1 MTILSYSDNGMRS
14 LRIEFLSD
22 IPSGPRRVRD
32 DNWSGQ
38 TLLCS
43 RPHIDSA
50 LQGDVLDVSGV
61 YILVGPSELKS
72 EGQILRF
79 QSSIYIGQ
87 GDSVRDRIQSH
98 LKNKEFWREAVVFYR
113 QPDELHAGNIKYLE
127 SRLIQLATAAGN
139 CVLENSISP
148 QAPALAVAEKES
160 TEDFLKRAIF
170 CLGAIGYDFFTPQP
184 ALPPSKPGPRPTP
197 PEVYIPQN
205 LQSLIDQIREIIEPL
220 PNVEIYTTKSP
231 DWRAKVAFGSTF
243 RVFIRVVFRKDRIR
257 IKIADGAQHDIHI
270 GEKVSDVIANEIRQ
284 GRVKAVEYL
293 NTKAK

>member
-1 MTILSYSDNGMRS
+1 MRS

-61 YILVGPSELKS
+61 YILVGPSELKN
-72 EGQILRF
+72 EGQTLRF

-139 CVLENSISP
+139 CVLENAVSP
-148 QAPALAVAEKES
+148 QTPALAVAEKES
-160 TEDFLKRAIF
+160 TEDFLKHAIF
-170 CLGAIGYDFFTPQP
+170 CLGAIGYDFFTAQ
-184 ALPPSKPGPRPTP
+184 AVVPPFNGGPGPSPT
-197 PEVYIPQN
+197 EAYIPQN
-205 LQSLIDQIREIIEPL
+205 LQGLIDQLREIIEPL
-220 PNVEIYTTKSP
+220 PDAEMYTTKSP
-231 DWRAKVAFGSTF
+231 DWRAKVTVGSTF
-243 RVFIRVVFRKDRIR
+243 RVFIRVMFRRDRIR
-257 IKIADGAQHDIHI
+257 IRIADGAQRDIHVGQKI
-270 GEKVSDVIANEIRQ
+270 SDEIANEIRQ
-284 GRVKAVEYL
+284 GRAKAVEYL
-293 NTKAK
+293 SAKTKGA